1 MPEANSAPNDLP
13 PHIEESVGSIAR
25 LHADHHHSATPR
37 ERAIERMT
45 TRLGRANS
53 IVALAA
59 GALAWV
65 GANLLAEAFGY
76 RPLDPPPFA
85 GLTGVVS
92 VVSLFLVMLILA
104 SEQRADALAERREQL
119 TLELAILSERK
130 AAKAIELLEELRREG
145 AKPRG
150 GRDTEADD
158 MARPADPDA
167 VIAAIDASQ
176 AR

>member
-1 MPEANSAPNDLP
+1 MPEANSARNDLP

-45 TRLGRANS
+45 TTLGRANS
-53 IVALAA
+53 IVALWRRRPGSARICWRGRSA
-59 GALAWV
+59 TG
-65 GANLLAEAFGY
+65 
-76 RPLDPPPFA
+76 PLDPPPFA
-85 GLTGVVS
+85 GLTGAVS

-130 AAKAIELLEELRREG
+130 TAKVIELLP
-145 AKPRG
+145 AY
-150 GRDTEADD
+150 
-158 MARPADPDA
+158 RPQNTSAENCRPLK
-167 VIAAIDASQ
+167 SLP
-176 AR
+176 